1 MKIKDLQTG
10 RVFEYGNDSH
20 DGLMISEDGRF
31 LSYNNLQNGD
41 GSRWGDYRFVLDDG
55 EVPQDSS
62 SADALHGMSYVNVGG
77 FARHGHWC
85 EMDLCS
91 GSTFQC
97 SECGGE
103 IKTYYKPKF
112 CEFCGADMRGGEK
125 NVS

>member
-1 MKIKDLQTG
+1 MRLVDADYLLSLPFHKMIHTDFGETG
-10 RVFEYGNDSH
+10 
-20 DGLMISEDGRF
+20 
-31 LSYNNLQNGD
+31 
-41 GSRWGDYRFVLDDG
+41 
-55 EVPQDSS
+55 VPVEEIEN
-62 SADALHGMSYVNVGG
+62 APTITPAK
-77 FARHGHWC
+77 GHWC